1 MRGVFCWEGGLSRGQ
16 CEEEAGGGL
25 GCGGLARLQRAEA
38 VRSVEDPPGET
49 LGGAAFGRLRLAE
62 CFRRGIGFSFSRFT
76 VAPLIPSALGM
87 MDHRGPEVD
96 KLDLRNLFP
105 GFAARI
111 SRPERHPGTIPPAT
125 YRSPPGNPSRLGC
138 PPRHSACSNLGP
150 PPPQSSPGCHTARKD
165 KAPEVEEASPGDLES
180 RRLRRRDPLHRGLPL
195 GTPAFVTKIA
205 FPRLPEE
212 GGGQPAPTGCR
223 LSTPT
228 AEAHCGSGAGGC
240 PPVAGNRLGLGR
252 YPDELDPDSELPRAE
267 IT

>member
-1 MRGVFCWEGGLSRGQ
+1 MFCWEGGLSRGQ

-25 GCGGLARLQRAEA
+25 GCGGLAWLHRAEA
-38 VRSVEDPPGET
+38 VRGVEDPPGEA

-138 PPRHSACSNLGP
+138 PPRHSAFSNLDP
-150 PPPQSSPGCHTARKD
+150 PPPAELSWVPHRPKRQG
-165 KAPEVEEASPGDLES
+165 S
-180 RRLRRRDPLHRGLPL
+180 RGGRG
-195 GTPAFVTKIA
+195 
-205 FPRLPEE
+205 FPRGPRESSTSSERPSAPWTSPRNPGVRHEDSIPSIARGGRRTAGAHRSSALYPDDRSALRLGCGRLPPPWPE
-212 GGGQPAPTGCR
+212 TDWD
-223 LSTPT
+223 
-228 AEAHCGSGAGGC
+228 SGAI
-240 PPVAGNRLGLGR
+240 PTNW
-252 YPDELDPDSELPRAE
+252 
-267 IT
+267 I